1 MRKNGIL
8 LHISSLPSPYGI
20 GTLGKEA
27 YDFVD
32 FLKRSGQSVWQ
43 VLPLCPTGY
52 GDSPYAS
59 YSTFAGNPYFIDL
72 DLLAKDGLLNE
83 EDYKYIDWGEKA
95 DQVDFGKMYNN
106 RYPVLARAV
115 NRFLE
120 NPDAEYETFCKKNAH
135 WLDDYALFM
144 ALKDANEGKAWLDW
158 DEEHRLY
165 DAKKSV
171 KWAQENKDRMDYYKV
186 MQYLFFKQW
195 DALRAY
201 ANENGVEILGDLP
214 IYVALDSVDAWSH
227 PELFLLDKDGRPSA
241 VAGCPPDG
249 FSADGQL
256 WGNPLYDWDY
266 HKKTGYDWWIRR
278 IDHLTKVFDILRI
291 DHFRGFD
298 SFYAIPYGAKTAKKG
313 EWLKGPG
320 IDLFKVME
328 KKIGKRNIVAEDLGF
343 LTDSVKEMLAES
355 GFPGMKIL
363 EFAFDSRDDS
373 GSEYLPY
380 NYPKNS
386 IAYAGTHDNETIQGW
401 FHSISP
407 EDKKYACDFMD
418 AYNPD
423 EYNWEMMRTVIASPS
438 DTSILQAQD
447 LLNLDS
453 SARMNT
459 PGKPSGNWT
468 WRLTPGWLTD
478 DIECALTWLT
488 KLYGRAPKPKKE
500 EAETTESSETS
511 AEAEQAFA

>member
-106 RYPVLARAV
+106 RYPVLAKAV

-120 NPDAEYETFCKKNAH
+120 NPDAEYEMFCKKNAH

-165 DAKKSV
+165 DAKKTA

-478 DIECALTWLT
+478 DIEGALTWLT